1 MGEGIWPF
9 LRQGRGLPKEWESW
23 ALRSAVTCPSGAP
36 CPQPQQLTTEGLPQC
51 VPLTVTDYFEG
62 SGASYGIVIV
72 ILCCLP
78 LGKPFTSPCLSF
90 SGLPPPFTDWL
101 CPP

>member
-1 MGEGIWPF
+1 M
-9 LRQGRGLPKEWESW
+9 
-23 ALRSAVTCPSGAP
+23 TCPSGAP

-62 SGASYGIVIV
+62 SGATYGIVIV

-78 LGKPFTSPCLSF
+78 LGKHFTSPISF
-90 SGLPPPFTDWL
+90 FLPPAPHL
-101 CPP
+101 LAC